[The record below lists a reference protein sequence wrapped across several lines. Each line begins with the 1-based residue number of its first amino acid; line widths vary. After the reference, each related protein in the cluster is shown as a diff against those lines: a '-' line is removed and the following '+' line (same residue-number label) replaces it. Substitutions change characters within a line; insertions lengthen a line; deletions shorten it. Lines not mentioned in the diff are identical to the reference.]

1 MKRLIIVAWIA
12 VSASLAWAAP
22 TDLTV
27 EQLDRYHGL
36 LEELRCLVCQNQNL
50 SESNAS
56 LANDLK
62 RQVEQMIREG
72 QSDEQIKTYLQA
84 RYGDFVLYR
93 PPFKP
98 TTWVLWI
105 SPFVVLIVVLSV
117 AFLTLRKRR
126 AVETSPD
133 AVDRDALKR
142 LLDNE

>member
-1 MKRLIIVAWIA
+1 MMRVLISAFLL
-12 VSASLAWAAP
+12 VSSIAWAAP
-22 TDLTV
+22 EGLSAK
-27 EQLDRYHGL
+27 EMDRYHDL

-50 SESNAS
+50 AESNAS

-62 RQVEQMIREG
+62 RQVEDMIRAG
-72 QSDEQIKTYLQA
+72 QTDEQIKTYLQA

-98 TTWVLWI
+98 STWVLWV
-105 SPFVVLIVVLSV
+105 SPFVVLVTVLFI
-117 AFLTLRKRR
+117 AWLTLRKRR
-126 AVETSPD
+126 TADAPVA

>member
-1 MKRLIIVAWIA
+1 MIRKVLGFYL
-12 VSASLAWAAP
+12 LACSVVWAAP
-22 TDLTV
+22 EGLTNEELV
-27 EQLDRYHGL
+27 RYHDL

-50 SESNAS
+50 AESNAS

-62 RQVEQMIREG
+62 RQVEDMIRAG
-72 QSDEQIKTYLQA
+72 QTDEQIKTYLQA

-105 SPFVVLIVVLSV
+105 SPFVVLIVVLLI
-117 AFLTLRKRR
+117 AWLTLRKRQATQTR
-126 AVETSPD
+126 TD

-142 LLDNE
+142 LLGNE

>member
-1 MKRLIIVAWIA
+1 MVRVLISALLLVSSIVW
-12 VSASLAWAAP
+12 SAPEGLSA
-22 TDLTV
+22 
-27 EQLDRYHGL
+27 EEMDRYHDL

-50 SESNAS
+50 AESNAS

-62 RQVEQMIREG
+62 RQVEDMIRAG
-72 QSDEQIKTYLQA
+72 QTDEQIKTYLQA

-98 TTWVLWI
+98 STWVLWV
-105 SPFVVLIVVLSV
+105 SPFVVLVLV
-117 AFLTLRKRR
+117 LLIAWLTLRRR
-126 AVETSPD
+126 WTADAPVA

>member
-1 MKRLIIVAWIA
+1 MA
-12 VSASLAWAAP
+12 
-22 TDLTV
+22 
-27 EQLDRYHGL
+27 
-36 LEELRCLVCQNQNL
+36 
-50 SESNAS
+50 ESNAS

-62 RQVEQMIREG
+62 RQVEDMIRAG
-72 QSDEQIKTYLQA
+72 QTDEQIKTYLQA

-105 SPFVVLIVVLSV
+105 SPFVVLIVVLLI
-117 AFLTLRKRR
+117 AWLTLRKRQATQTR
-126 AVETSPD
+126 TD

>member
-1 MKRLIIVAWIA
+1 MMRVLI
-12 VSASLAWAAP
+12 SAFLLVLSIAWAAP
-22 TDLTV
+22 EGLSAEDM
-27 EQLDRYHGL
+27 DRYHDL

-50 SESNAS
+50 AESNAS

-62 RQVEQMIREG
+62 RQVEDMIRAG
-72 QSDEQIKTYLQA
+72 QTDEQIKTYLQA

-98 TTWVLWI
+98 STWVLWV
-105 SPFVVLIVVLSV
+105 SPFVVLVTVLFI
-117 AFLTLRKRR
+117 AWLTLRRR
-126 AVETSPD
+126 RTADAPVA